1 MARRLSAAF
10 IVLLLAGGLLTLGSG
25 GSARAAAASDTLV
38 IAKDISDIHTPDPNK
53 SYDIS
58 GVFLQ
63 FPVYSRLVKQEAPD
77 LGTIKPDLAA
87 SWSINPNAT
96 EMTFKL
102 RDATFGDGAPVTA
115 EDVRFSLLRA
125 KNLKG
130 YGSFLA
136 DPLKSV
142 EAVDSKT
149 VRVTLT
155 DPNAAFLATLTA
167 GVFSI
172 VEAKVVRAAGG
183 VETPGADK
191 LDKSEQ
197 MFFKQS
203 VGTGPYKL
211 AQYVRESQIVLERNG
226 RYYGPAPFFKTIIIK
241 HVKEPATQSF
251 MVQRGDADIA
261 LDMTINQINA
271 IRGKPGLQFFQDPSA
286 WTTYIGL
293 KTAVKPW
300 DNPRVREAVKYAVDY
315 DGLINGVLHGSARQ
329 LGSIMMPGLLG
340 FPESLNRELQYKQ
353 NLNKAKTMLE
363 EAGISAAHPTHVDF
377 VWGLGFSYGT
387 GSADQIAQKVRADWQ
402 RVGIILDPKPV
413 QAGILLTTARTG
425 KPPTILNTWYP
436 DYFDPDNFTYFAS
449 GFVAKR
455 FNWEDAVGKK
465 DAEEA
470 AATGDVSKRDRLYQ
484 DYNRRIAAPSS
495 PYVFMVQTYAVV
507 PARDNLTGYHF
518 HPFFFLQLDSL
529 RRK

>member
-1 MARRLSAAF
+1 MVKRLGAAL
-10 IVLLLAGGLLTLGSG
+10 IVVLLAAGLLTLGSG
-25 GSARAAAASDTLV
+25 GGARAAMAPDTLV
-38 IAKDISDIHTPDPNK
+38 VAKDISDIHTPDPNK

-58 GVFLQ
+58 GVFMQ
-63 FPVYSRLVKQEAPD
+63 FPIYSRLVKQEAPD
-77 LGTIKPDLAA
+77 LGKIQPDLAA

-102 RDATFGDGAPVTA
+102 RNTTFSDGAPVTS

-142 EAVDSKT
+142 EIVDAKT
-149 VRVTLT
+149 VRLVLT

-191 LDKSEQ
+191 LDKAEQ

-203 VGTGPYKL
+203 VGSAPYRL
-211 AQYVRESQIVLERNG
+211 VQYVRESQIVMERND
-226 RYYGPAPFFKTIIIK
+226 RYYGTAPFFKTIIIK

-261 LDMTINQINA
+261 LDMTINQVNA

-286 WTTYIGL
+286 WTTYLGM
-293 KTAVKPW
+293 KTTVKPW
-300 DNPRVREAVKYAVDY
+300 TDPRVREAAKYAIDY
-315 DGLINGVLHGSARQ
+315 DGLINGVLHGTARQ

-340 FPESLNRELQYKQ
+340 FPESLNKQ
-353 NLNKAKTMLE
+353 LLYHQDLNKARALLK
-363 EAGISAAHPTHVDF
+363 EAGIGTVHVDF
-377 VWGLGFSYGT
+377 VWGLGFVYGT
-387 GSADQIAQKVRADWQ
+387 ASADQIAQKLRADLQ

-413 QAGILLTTARTG
+413 QASILLTTARTG

-449 GFVAKR
+449 GFVARR
-455 FNWEDAVGKK
+455 FDWTDPVGKK
-465 DAEEA
+465 DGEQA
-470 AATGDVSKRDRLYQ
+470 AATSDVQTRERLYE
-484 DYNRRIAAPSS
+484 DYNKRLAAPAS
-495 PYVFMVQTYAVV
+495 PYAFLVQTYTVV

-518 HPFFFLQLDSL
+518 HPFFFLQLDTL

>member
-1 MARRLSAAF
+1 MVRRFSAALVVVF
-10 IVLLLAGGLLTLGSG
+10 LAGGLLTLGSG
-25 GSARAAAASDTLV
+25 GGARAAMASDTLV

-63 FPVYSRLVKQEAPD
+63 FPIYSRLVKQEAPD
-77 LGTIKPDLAA
+77 LGMIKPDLAA
-87 SWSINPNAT
+87 SWSINANAT

-102 RDATFGDGAPVTA
+102 RDAKFGDGAPVTS

-130 YGSFLA
+130 YGAFLA

-142 EAVDSKT
+142 DIVDPKT

-191 LDKSEQ
+191 LDKAEQ

-203 VGTGPYKL
+203 VGTAPYRL
-211 AQYVRESQIVLERNG
+211 VSYVRESQIVMERND
-226 RYYGPAPFFKTIIIK
+226 RYYGPAPFFKTVIIK

-261 LDMTINQINA
+261 LDMSINQVNA
-271 IRGKPGLQFFQDPSA
+271 IRGKPGLQFFKDPSA
-286 WTTYIGL
+286 WTTYLGM
-293 KTAVKPW
+293 KTTIKPW
-300 DNPRVREAVKYAVDY
+300 TDPRVREAAKYAIDY
-315 DGLINGVLHGSARQ
+315 DGLINGVLHGTARQ

-340 FPESLNRELQYKQ
+340 FPESLNQQLLYKQ
-353 NLNKAKTMLE
+353 DLNKARALLK
-363 EAGISAAHPTHVDF
+363 EAGVGTVHVDF
-377 VWGLGFSYGT
+377 VWGLGFAYGSAT
-387 GSADQIAQKVRADWQ
+387 ADQIAQKIRADLQ
-402 RVGIILDPKPV
+402 RVGLILDPKPV
-413 QAGILLTTARTG
+413 QSGILLTTARTG

-449 GFVAKR
+449 GFVARR

-465 DAEEA
+465 DAEQA
-470 AATGDVSKRDRLYQ
+470 AATGDVATRARLYE
-484 DYNRRIAAPSS
+484 DYNRRIAAPAS
-495 PYVFMVQTYAVV
+495 PYVFLVQPYAVV

-518 HPFFFLQLDSL
+518 HPFFFLQLDTL

>member
-1 MARRLSAAF
+1 MVRRLSAAL
-10 IVLLLAGGLLTLGSG
+10 IVLLLAVGGLTLGSG
-25 GSARAAAASDTLV
+25 GGARAASASDTLV

-63 FPVYSRLVKQEAPD
+63 FPIYSRLVKQEAPD

-87 SWSINPNAT
+87 SWTINPNAT

-102 RDATFGDGAPVTA
+102 RDATFGDGAPVTS

-130 YGSFLA
+130 YGAFLA

-142 EAVDSKT
+142 DVVDPKT
-149 VRVTLT
+149 VRVVLT

-172 VEAKVVRAAGG
+172 VEAKAVRAAGG

-191 LDKSEQ
+191 LDKAEQ

-203 VGTGPYKL
+203 VGTGPFKL
-211 AQYVRESQIVLERNG
+211 VQYVRESQIILVRND
-226 RYYGPAPFFKTIIIK
+226 RYYGPAPFFKTVIIK

-261 LDMTINQINA
+261 LDMDINQINA
-271 IRGKPGLQFFQDPSA
+271 IRGKPGLQFFKDPSA
-286 WTTYIGL
+286 WTSYLGM
-293 KTAVKPW
+293 KTTVKPW
-300 DNPRVREAVKYAVDY
+300 TDPRVREAAKYAIDY
-315 DGLINGVLHGSARQ
+315 DGLINGVLHGTARQ

-340 FPESLNRELQYKQ
+340 FPESLNRQLLYKQ
-353 NLNKAKTMLE
+353 DLNKARALLR
-363 EAGISAAHPTHVDF
+363 EAGVGTVHVDF
-377 VWGLGFSYGT
+377 VWGLGLAYGT
-387 GSADQIAQKVRADWQ
+387 ATADQIAQKVRADLQ
-402 RVGIILDPKPV
+402 RVGLVLDPKPV
-413 QAGILLTTARTG
+413 QGGILLTTARTG
-425 KPPTILNTWYP
+425 KPPTILNIWYP

-449 GFVAKR
+449 GFVAHR
-455 FNWEDAVGKK
+455 FDWTDPAGKK
-465 DAEEA
+465 DAEQA
-470 AATGDVSKRDRLYQ
+470 AATGDPAVRERLYE
-484 DYNRRIAAPSS
+484 DYNKRIAAPAS
-495 PYVFMVQTYAVV
+495 PYIFLVQPYAVV

-518 HPFFFLQLDSL
+518 HPFFFLQLDTL

>member
-1 MARRLSAAF
+1 MVKRFSAAL

-25 GSARAAAASDTLV
+25 GAARAAAPDTLV

-63 FPVYSRLVKQEAPD
+63 FPIYSRLVKQEAPD

-130 YGSFLA
+130 YGAFLA

-142 EAVDSKT
+142 DVVDSKT
-149 VRVTLT
+149 VRVVLT

-191 LDKSEQ
+191 LDKAEQ

-203 VGTGPYKL
+203 VGTAPYRL
-211 AQYVRESQIVLERNG
+211 VSYVRESQIIMERND
-226 RYYGPAPFFKTIIIK
+226 RYYGPAPFFKTIIVK

-261 LDMTINQINA
+261 LDMSINQVNA
-271 IRGKPGLQFFQDPSA
+271 IRGKPGLQFFKDPSA
-286 WTTYIGL
+286 WTTYLGM
-293 KTAVKPW
+293 KTTIKPW
-300 DNPRVREAVKYAVDY
+300 TDPRVREAAKYAIDY
-315 DGLINGVLHGSARQ
+315 DGLINGVLHGTARQ

-340 FPESLNRELQYKQ
+340 FPESLNQKLLYKQ
-353 NLNKAKTMLE
+353 DLNKARALLK
-363 EAGISAAHPTHVDF
+363 EAGVGTVHVDF
-377 VWGLGFSYGT
+377 VWGLGFAYGSAT
-387 GSADQIAQKVRADWQ
+387 ADQIAQKIRADLQ
-402 RVGIILDPKPV
+402 RVGLILDPKPV
-413 QAGILLTTARTG
+413 QSGILLTTARTG

-449 GFVAKR
+449 GFVARR

-465 DAEEA
+465 DAEQA
-470 AATGDVSKRDRLYQ
+470 AATGDVSVRERLYE
-484 DYNRRIAAPSS
+484 DYNKRIAAPSS
-495 PYVFMVQTYAVV
+495 PYLFLVQPYAVV
-507 PARDNLTGYHF
+507 PARANLTGYHF
-518 HPFFFLQLDSL
+518 HPFFFLQLDTL

>member
-1 MARRLSAAF
+1 MVRRFSAAL
-10 IVLLLAGGLLTLGSG
+10 VVVLLAGGLLTLGSG
-25 GSARAAAASDTLV
+25 GGARAAMASDTLV

-63 FPVYSRLVKQEAPD
+63 FPIYSRLVKQEAPD
-77 LGTIKPDLAA
+77 LGMIKPDLAA
-87 SWSINPNAT
+87 SWSINANAT

-102 RDATFGDGAPVTA
+102 RDAKFGDGAPVTS

-130 YGSFLA
+130 YGAFLA

-142 EAVDSKT
+142 DIVDPKT

-191 LDKSEQ
+191 LDKAEQ

-203 VGTGPYKL
+203 VGTAPYRL
-211 AQYVRESQIVLERNG
+211 VSYVRESQIVMERND
-226 RYYGPAPFFKTIIIK
+226 RYYGPAPFFKTVIIK

-261 LDMTINQINA
+261 LDMSINQVNA
-271 IRGKPGLQFFQDPSA
+271 IRGKPGLQFFKDPSA
-286 WTTYIGL
+286 WTTYLGM
-293 KTAVKPW
+293 KTTIKPW
-300 DNPRVREAVKYAVDY
+300 TDPRVREAAKYAIDY
-315 DGLINGVLHGSARQ
+315 DGLINGVLHGTARQ

-340 FPESLNRELQYKQ
+340 FPESLNQQLLYKQ
-353 NLNKAKTMLE
+353 DLNKARALLK
-363 EAGISAAHPTHVDF
+363 EAGVGTVHVDF
-377 VWGLGFSYGT
+377 VWGLGFAYGSAT
-387 GSADQIAQKVRADWQ
+387 ADQIAQKIRADLQ
-402 RVGIILDPKPV
+402 RVGLILDPKPV
-413 QAGILLTTARTG
+413 QSGILLTTARTG

-449 GFVAKR
+449 GFVARR

-465 DAEEA
+465 DAEQA
-470 AATGDVSKRDRLYQ
+470 AATGDVATRARLYE
-484 DYNRRIAAPSS
+484 DYNRRIAAPAS
-495 PYVFMVQTYAVV
+495 PYVFLVQPYAVV

-518 HPFFFLQLDSL
+518 HPFFFLQLDTL

>member
-1 MARRLSAAF
+1 MVRRASAAL
-10 IVLLLAGGLLTLGSG
+10 IVLVLAAGMLTLGSG
-25 GSARAAAASDTLV
+25 GGARAASAPDTLV

-63 FPVYSRLVKQEAPD
+63 FPIYSRLVKQEAPD
-77 LGTIKPDLAA
+77 LGKIQPDLAA
-87 SWSINPNAT
+87 SWSINANAT
-96 EMTFKL
+96 QMTFKL
-102 RDATFGDGAPVTA
+102 RNATFADGAPVTS

-136 DPLKSV
+136 DPLKDV
-142 EAVDSKT
+142 EVVDPKT
-149 VRVTLT
+149 VRVVLT
-155 DPNAAFLATLTA
+155 EPNAAFLATLTA

-172 VEAKVVRAAGG
+172 VEAKVVRTAGG

-191 LDKSEQ
+191 LDKAEQ
-197 MFFKQS
+197 IFFKQS
-203 VGTGPYKL
+203 VGTAPYRL
-211 AQYVRESQIVLERNG
+211 VSYVRESQIVMERND
-226 RYYGPAPFFKTIIIK
+226 RYYGPAPFFKTVIVK

-261 LDMTINQINA
+261 LDMSINQVNA
-271 IRGKPGLQFFQDPSA
+271 IRGKPGLQFYKDPSA
-286 WTTYIGL
+286 WTTYLGM
-293 KTAVKPW
+293 KTTIKPW
-300 DNPRVREAVKYAVDY
+300 TDPRVREAAKYAIDY
-315 DGLINGVLHGSARQ
+315 DGLINGVLHGTARQ

-340 FPESLNRELQYKQ
+340 FPESLNQQLLYKQ
-353 NLNKAKTMLE
+353 DLNKARALLK
-363 EAGISAAHPTHVDF
+363 EAGVGTVHVDF
-377 VWGLGFSYGT
+377 VWGLGFAYGSAT
-387 GSADQIAQKVRADWQ
+387 ADQIAQKIRADLQ
-402 RVGIILDPKPV
+402 RVGLILDPKPV
-413 QAGILLTTARTG
+413 QSGILLTTARTG

-449 GFVAKR
+449 GFVARR

-465 DAEEA
+465 DAAQA
-470 AATGDVSKRDRLYQ
+470 AATGDVAMRARLYE
-484 DYNRRIAAPSS
+484 DYNKRIAAPSS
-495 PYVFMVQTYAVV
+495 PYIFLVQPYAVV

-518 HPFFFLQLDSL
+518 HPFFFLQLDTL

>member
-1 MARRLSAAF
+1 MVKRLSAAL
-10 IVLLLAGGLLTLGSG
+10 ISVLLVAGAVTLGSG
-25 GSARAAAASDTLV
+25 RGARAAAPFDTLV

-63 FPVYSRLVKQEAPD
+63 FPIYGRLVKQEAPD
-77 LGTIKPDLAA
+77 LGKILPDLAA
-87 SWSINPNAT
+87 SWSINPDATQMTFRLRNAT
-96 EMTFKL
+96 FS
-102 RDATFGDGAPVTA
+102 DGTPVTS

-136 DPLKSV
+136 DPLKDV
-142 EAVDSKT
+142 EVVNPQT
-149 VRVTLT
+149 VRLTLT
-155 DPNAAFLATLTA
+155 GPNAAFLATLTA

-172 VEAKVVRAAGG
+172 VEAKAVRTAGG

-191 LDKSEQ
+191 LDKAEQ
-197 MFFKQS
+197 MFFRQS
-203 VGTGPYKL
+203 VGSAPYRL
-211 AQYVRESQIVLERNG
+211 VQYVRESQIVMERND
-226 RYYGPAPFFKTIIIK
+226 RYYGPAPFFKTVIVK

-261 LDMTINQINA
+261 LDMNINQINA

-286 WTTYIGL
+286 WTTYIGM
-293 KTAVKPW
+293 KTTIKPW
-300 DNPRVREAVKYAVDY
+300 TDARVREAVKYSIDY
-315 DGLINGVLHGSARQ
+315 DGLINGVLHGTARQ

-340 FPESLNRELQYKQ
+340 FPESLNRQLLYKQ
-353 NLNKAKTMLE
+353 DLNKARALLK
-363 EAGISAAHPTHVDF
+363 EAGIGTVHVDF
-377 VWGLGFSYGT
+377 TWGLGFAYGT
-387 GSADQIAQKVRADWQ
+387 ATADQIAQKVRADLR
-402 RVGIILDPKPV
+402 RVGIMLDPKPV

-425 KPPTILNTWYP
+425 KPATILNTWYP

-455 FNWEDAVGKK
+455 FDWTDAAGKK
-465 DAEEA
+465 DAEDA
-470 AATGDVSKRDRLYQ
+470 AATGDTAVRERLYE
-484 DYNRRIAAPSS
+484 DYNKRVASPGS
-495 PYVFMVQTYAVV
+495 PYIFLVQPYAIV
-507 PARDNLTGYHF
+507 PARENLTGYHF
-518 HPFFFLQLDSL
+518 HPFFFLQLDTL

>member
-1 MARRLSAAF
+1 MVRRFSAAL
-10 IVLLLAGGLLTLGSG
+10 VVVLLAGGLLTLGSG
-25 GSARAAAASDTLV
+25 GGARAAMASDTLV

-63 FPVYSRLVKQEAPD
+63 FPIYSRLVKQEAPD
-77 LGTIKPDLAA
+77 LGMIKPDLAA
-87 SWSINPNAT
+87 SWSINANAT

-102 RDATFGDGAPVTA
+102 RDAKFGDGAPVTS

-130 YGSFLA
+130 YGAFLA

-142 EAVDSKT
+142 DVVDPKT

-191 LDKSEQ
+191 LDKAEQ

-203 VGTGPYKL
+203 VGTAPYRL
-211 AQYVRESQIVLERNG
+211 VSYVRESQIVMERND
-226 RYYGPAPFFKTIIIK
+226 RYYGPAPFFKTVIIK

-261 LDMTINQINA
+261 LDMSINQVNA
-271 IRGKPGLQFFQDPSA
+271 IRGKPGLQFFKDPSA
-286 WTTYIGL
+286 WTTYLGM
-293 KTAVKPW
+293 KTTIKPW
-300 DNPRVREAVKYAVDY
+300 TDPRVREAAKYAIDY
-315 DGLINGVLHGSARQ
+315 DGLINGVLHGTARQ

-340 FPESLNRELQYKQ
+340 FPESLNQQLLYKQ
-353 NLNKAKTMLE
+353 DLNKARALLK
-363 EAGISAAHPTHVDF
+363 EAGVGTVHVDF
-377 VWGLGFSYGT
+377 VWGLGFAYGSAT
-387 GSADQIAQKVRADWQ
+387 ADQIAQKIRADLQ
-402 RVGIILDPKPV
+402 RVGLILDPKPV
-413 QAGILLTTARTG
+413 QSGILLTTARTG

-449 GFVAKR
+449 GFVARR

-465 DAEEA
+465 DAEQA
-470 AATGDVSKRDRLYQ
+470 AATGDVATRARLYE
-484 DYNRRIAAPSS
+484 DYNRRIAAPAS
-495 PYVFMVQTYAVV
+495 PYVFLVQPYAVV

-518 HPFFFLQLDSL
+518 HPFFFLQLDTL

>member
-1 MARRLSAAF
+1 MVKRVSAAS
-10 IVLLLAGGLLTLGSG
+10 IVLLLAAGLLALGSG
-25 GSARAAAASDTLV
+25 GAAGAAMASDTLV

-58 GVFLQ
+58 GVFIQ
-63 FPVYSRLVKQEAPD
+63 FPIYSRLVKQEAPD
-77 LGTIKPDLAA
+77 LGKIQPDLAA

-102 RDATFGDGAPVTA
+102 RNATFSDGAPVTS

-136 DPLKSV
+136 DPMKSV
-142 EAVDSKT
+142 EIVDPKT
-149 VRVTLT
+149 VRLILT

-191 LDKSEQ
+191 LDKAEQ

-203 VGTGPYKL
+203 VGSAPYRL
-211 AQYVRESQIVLERNG
+211 VQYVRESQIVMERND
-226 RYYGPAPFFKTIIIK
+226 RYYGAAPFFKTIIIK

-271 IRGKPGLQFFQDPSA
+271 IRGKRGLQFFQSPSSYTA
-286 WTTYIGL
+286 YLGM

-300 DNPRVREAVKYAVDY
+300 GDPRVREAAKYAVDY
-315 DGLINGVLHGSARQ
+315 D
-329 LGSIMMPGLLG
+329 
-340 FPESLNRELQYKQ
+340 
-353 NLNKAKTMLE
+353 
-363 EAGISAAHPTHVDF
+363 
-377 VWGLGFSYGT
+377 
-387 GSADQIAQKVRADWQ
+387 
-402 RVGIILDPKPV
+402 
-413 QAGILLTTARTG
+413 
-425 KPPTILNTWYP
+425 
-436 DYFDPDNFTYFAS
+436 
-449 GFVAKR
+449 
-455 FNWEDAVGKK
+455 
-465 DAEEA
+465 
-470 AATGDVSKRDRLYQ
+470 
-484 DYNRRIAAPSS
+484 
-495 PYVFMVQTYAVV
+495 
-507 PARDNLTGYHF
+507 
-518 HPFFFLQLDSL
+518 
-529 RRK
+529 

>member
-1 MARRLSAAF
+1 MTMGLGDRAGAA
-10 IVLLLAGGLLTLGSG
+10 S
-25 GSARAAAASDTLV
+25 ASDTLV

-58 GVFLQ
+58 GVFMQ
-63 FPVYSRLVKQEAPD
+63 FPIYSRLVKQEAPD
-77 LGTIKPDLAA
+77 LGKIQPDLAA
-87 SWSINPNAT
+87 SWTFNPNAT
-96 EMTFKL
+96 VMTFKL
-102 RDATFGDGAPVTA
+102 RDAKFGDGAPVTA

-142 EAVDSKT
+142 DVVDPKT
-149 VRVTLT
+149 VRITLT

-191 LDKSEQ
+191 LDKAEQ
-197 MFFKQS
+197 IFFKES
-203 VGTGPYKL
+203 AGTGPFKL
-211 AQYVRESQIVLERNG
+211 VSYTRESQIVMARNDN
-226 RYYGPAPFFKTIIIK
+226 YYGPAPFFRTVIIK

-261 LDMTINQINA
+261 LDLSINQINA

-286 WTTYIGL
+286 WTTYLGM

-300 DNPRVREAVKYAVDY
+300 DNPKVREAVKYAIDY
-315 DGLINGVLHGSARQ
+315 DGLINGVLHGTARQ

-340 FPESLNRELQYKQ
+340 FPESLNKQLLYKQ
-353 NLNKAKTMLE
+353 DLNKARALLK
-363 EAGISAAHPTHVDF
+363 EAGIGTVHVDF
-377 VWGLGFSYGT
+377 VWGLGFAYGT
-387 GSADQIAQKVRADWQ
+387 ATADQIAQKLRADLQ

-425 KPPTILNTWYP
+425 KPATILNTWYP

-455 FNWEDAVGKK
+455 FNWVDAQGKK
-465 DAEEA
+465 DGEEA
-470 AATGDVSKRDRLYQ
+470 AATSDVAKRESLYE
-484 DYNRRIAAPSS
+484 DYNKRIAAPGS
-495 PYVFMVQTYAVV
+495 PYAFLVQPYSVV
-507 PARDNLTGYHF
+507 PARADLTGYHF
-518 HPFFFLQLDSL
+518 HPFFFLQLDTL

>member
-1 MARRLSAAF
+1 MVRRLSASL
-10 IVLLLAGGLLTLGSG
+10 IVLLLATGLLTLGSG
-25 GSARAAAASDTLV
+25 GQTGAAAASDTLV

-63 FPVYSRLVKQEAPD
+63 FPIYSRLVKQEAPD

-102 RDATFGDGAPVTA
+102 RDAKFGDGTPVTS

-130 YGSFLA
+130 YGAFLA

-142 EAVDSKT
+142 DVVDSKT

-191 LDKSEQ
+191 LDKAEQ

-203 VGTGPYKL
+203 VGTAPYRL
-211 AQYVRESQIVLERNG
+211 VSYVRESQIVMERND
-226 RYYGPAPFFKTIIIK
+226 RYYGPAPFFKTVIIK

-261 LDMTINQINA
+261 LDMSINQVNA
-271 IRGKPGLQFFQDPSA
+271 IRGKPGLQFFKDPSA
-286 WTTYIGL
+286 WTTYLGM
-293 KTAVKPW
+293 KTTIKPW
-300 DNPRVREAVKYAVDY
+300 TDPRVREAAKYAIDY
-315 DGLINGVLHGSARQ
+315 DGLINGVLHGTARQ

-340 FPESLNRELQYKQ
+340 FPESLNQQLLYKQ
-353 NLNKAKTMLE
+353 DLNKARALLK
-363 EAGISAAHPTHVDF
+363 EAGVGTVHVDF
-377 VWGLGFSYGT
+377 VWGLGFAYGSAT
-387 GSADQIAQKVRADWQ
+387 ADQIAQKIRADLQ
-402 RVGIILDPKPV
+402 RVGLILDPKPV
-413 QAGILLTTARTG
+413 QSGILLTTARTG

-449 GFVAKR
+449 GFVARR
-455 FNWEDAVGKK
+455 FNWEDAAGKK
-465 DAEEA
+465 DAEQA
-470 AATGDVSKRDRLYQ
+470 AATGDVATRARLYE
-484 DYNRRIAAPSS
+484 DYNRRIAAPTS
-495 PYVFMVQTYAVV
+495 PYVFLVQPYAVV